1 MESMRTQGSAPSPS
15 FTTVMH
21 YAIAALLILGG
32 LAYWYLKPPSLN
44 PMADPRAAEAIA
56 LVQTHEAQRAP
67 TLLQAL
73 NDRVKRIKE
82 RGRGVRLGEWR
93 VEPLDSDLYAVK
105 IWIREEGT
113 KEWFEREYVWRV
125 DLSKRSVAA
134 LTDAAADLMVSDIRP
149 PNVFVPPAPSR

>member
-1 MESMRTQGSAPSPS
+1 MESPKTNESAPSWS
-15 FTTVMH
+15 FNTIMH
-21 YAIAALLILGG
+21 YTIAVLLIAGG
-32 LAYWYLKPPSLN
+32 LAYWYLRPPSLN

-56 LVQTHEAQRAP
+56 LVQTHGAQRAP

-73 NDRVKRIKE
+73 NDRVKRIKK

-93 VEPLDSDLYAVK
+93 VEALNRDRYAVK

-125 DLSKRSVAA
+125 DLNNGSVAA
-134 LTDAAADLMVSDIRP
+134 LTDPAADLMPTGLRP
-149 PNVFVPPAPSR
+149 PNIFVPPVPTP

>member
-1 MESMRTQGSAPSPS
+1 MESMSTQGSARSPS

-93 VEPLDSDLYAVK
+93 VEPLDNDLYAVK

>member
-1 MESMRTQGSAPSPS
+1 MESMRSQGPVRSWS
-15 FTTVMH
+15 FATIMH

-32 LAYWYLKPPSLN
+32 LAYRYLKPPSLN

-56 LVQTHEAQRAP
+56 LVQTHRAERAP

-73 NDRVKRIKE
+73 TNRVKRIKE

-93 VEPLDSDLYAVK
+93 VEHFDGDLYVVK
-105 IWIREEGT
+105 VWIREEGT

-125 DLSKRSVAA
+125 DLSRRSVAA
-134 LTDAAADLMVSDIRP
+134 LTDPAANLMPPDVRP
-149 PNVFVPPAPSR
+149 PVVLLPPSPAR